1 MTWHQAT
8 ISVDNDVKTK
18 MKWRL
23 KTWGDEED
31 EDDEDEDDEED
42 DDEDSTATVLQ
53 QRDPLTLKCV
63 ERGSEGKAATTKM
76 KTALV
81 VLQQHDPL
89 PLEYVERGSEGGVD
103 NDEWRVDGHH
113 LPHPQEDQDA

>member
-1 MTWHQAT
+1 MMTWHQAT

-53 QRDPLTLKCV
+53 QRDPSPSKAL
-63 ERGSEGKAATTKM
+63 SEG
-76 KTALV
+76 
-81 VLQQHDPL
+81 Q
-89 PLEYVERGSEGGVD
+89 RG
-103 NDEWRVDGHH
+103 
-113 LPHPQEDQDA
+113 

>member
-1 MTWHQAT
+1 M
-8 ISVDNDVKTK
+8 
-18 MKWRL
+18 
-23 KTWGDEED
+23 GDEGD
-31 EDDEDEDDEED
+31 EDDEDED

-76 KTALV
+76 KTALE

-103 NDEWRVDGHH
+103 DDERRVDGHH
-113 LPHPQEDQDA
+113 LTHPQ